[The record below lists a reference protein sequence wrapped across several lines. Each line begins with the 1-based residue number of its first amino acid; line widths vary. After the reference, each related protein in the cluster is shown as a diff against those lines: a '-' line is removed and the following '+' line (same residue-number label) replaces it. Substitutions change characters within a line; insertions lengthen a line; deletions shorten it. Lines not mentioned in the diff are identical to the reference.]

1 MSNRIPQ
8 SDEEYENDTQELDD
22 SYDACF
28 LKESCD
34 PVPLD
39 FNAAVVYDKWGYP
52 PNAIMEG

>member
-22 SYDACF
+22 SYD
-28 LKESCD
+28 

-52 PNAIMEG
+52 PNSILEI